1 MEKLG
6 GNKRRGLSPSEG
18 ATSRE
23 NSKEQDKKAFKTVT
37 PSWIPHATVNQ
48 PTHQRANE
56 SASKALEHEE
66 RVRSISNSQRE
77 FAAQF
82 SGSAKSGVERQGN
95 ARVAGNSRW
104 VSKPGG
110 TASTASLK
118 SPGEIHGPDT
128 EKHRRAGGNIP
139 VTQVAGESGGGLQK
153 DDGLRSEPH
162 DRRGASSMEGSKNVD
177 GVRQSGGGER
187 KGDENKDKSTARC
200 QAEGALVKGP
210 WTTEE
215 DQIIIECI
223 NEKMTRWSEIAERV
237 EGRVG
242 KQCRER
248 WFNHLDPTLKKSSW
262 TPEEDEILVQ
272 GQARFGNSWT
282 KIAKLLPGRSEN
294 AVKNRWNSAARKKS
308 TTNSQR
314 RVSEWTNAAMPSEG
328 RTGGQMQYVMMP
340 SAHHMNPQLTTSAAP
355 MMGSAIPMMDVQ
367 RSPTC
372 LLQYFPGSMPIN
384 PLHGLP
390 VQQHWPS
397 QQLPLL
403 DPSRFPGSDGLQELH
418 ARVYGQ
424 MAPAQHMYGQPFLL
438 QPAFSMSPPIPL
450 AAEGL
455 SQQPFP
461 VSMAAPSIVAAT
473 GPEYGVRCA
482 SGANGVSIAA
492 GAVTETATAEASA
505 GSLQS
510 PAQNGQPQPLSET
523 EMAFNADDELALANT
538 LLSLSLEEQAN
549 IGAGFSGGRQV
560 WGSRG
565 QLNEFDVLRGFGTYD
580 VGLGSEH
587 TTNNGKLDG
596 NVSSNGVLQQGYHRK
611 EATDSS
617 QLLQAPVRPQQA
629 LEREEGDTSREGC
642 S

>member
-1 MEKLG
+1 MEKLRG
-6 GNKRRGLSPSEG
+6 SKRRGLSPS
-18 ATSRE
+18 TSWE
-23 NSKEQDKKAFKTVT
+23 NIKEQDKKAFKTVT

-48 PTHQRANE
+48 PAHQRANE

-66 RVRSISNSQRE
+66 RVRSISSSQRE

-82 SGSAKSGVERQGN
+82 STSAKSGVERQRN
-95 ARVAGNSRW
+95 APATGNSRW
-104 VSKPGG
+104 VSKPGR
-110 TASTASLK
+110 TASTAPLK
-118 SPGEIHGPDT
+118 SPGGIHGPAT
-128 EKHRRAGGNIP
+128 ESHEKAGMNIP
-139 VTQVAGESGGGLQK
+139 ATQGARESREK
-153 DDGLRSEPH
+153 DERRSEPH
-162 DRRGASSMEGSKNVD
+162 DRRRASSMEGSRNID
-177 GVRQSGGGER
+177 GVRQRGGGER
-187 KGDENKDKSTARC
+187 QGDENKEKSTARC

-215 DQIIIECI
+215 DQIIIDCI

-308 TTNSQR
+308 TTSSQR
-314 RVSEWTNAAMPSEG
+314 RVSEWRNVAMPSEA

-340 SAHHMNPQLTTSAAP
+340 SARHMNPQLTPAAAP
-355 MMGSAIPMMDVQ
+355 MMGTTIPIMDMP

-372 LLQYFPGSMPIN
+372 LLQHCPGIMPIY
-384 PLHGLP
+384 PLHGMP
-390 VQQHWPS
+390 VQQQWPS
-397 QQLPLL
+397 QQIPLL
-403 DPSRFPGSDGLQELH
+403 ESSRFPGSNGLQELH
-418 ARVYGQ
+418 ARLYGR
-424 MAPAQHMYGQPFLL
+424 MALAQQMYGQPFLL
-438 QPAFSMSPPIPL
+438 QPVFSMPPPVPL
-450 AAEGL
+450 TAEGL

-473 GPEYGVRCA
+473 GPDYSVRECPSGT
-482 SGANGVSIAA
+482 SGASGVSIAP
-492 GAVTETATAEASA
+492 GAVTETAFAEASA

-523 EMAFNADDELALANT
+523 EMAFNVDDELALANT

-549 IGAGFSGGRQV
+549 VGAGFSGGRQV
-560 WGSRG
+560 WGRRG

-580 VGLGSEH
+580 VGLGSAH
-587 TTNNGKLDG
+587 MTHNGKLDG
-596 NVSSNGVLQQGYHRK
+596 SVSRNGVLPEGYHRK

-629 LEREEGDTSREGC
+629 LEREVGDTSREGC
-642 S
+642 P